1 MTPHK
6 VRIVNVR
13 LKQEFLPKVSMHA
26 LLRYAERICGFDVVK
41 ARLALSGPAA
51 ARGTD
56 FPRFSLSGTCALER
70 TAGARFDA
78 ASYRSCLSDER
89 AARRTL
95 RRRWASFPP
104 ADRQNCREENE
115 IGGPPS
121 YVALRH
127 LRSVDAV

>member
-1 MTPHK
+1 MTRS
-6 VRIVNVR
+6 RILVPVA
-13 LKQEFLPKVSMHA
+13 V
-26 LLRYAERICGFDVVK
+26 G
-41 ARLALSGPAA
+41 LALSGPAA

-121 YVALRH
+121 YVALLTCLQLAADTLPFRPAPMP
-127 LRSVDAV
+127 RPGATGR